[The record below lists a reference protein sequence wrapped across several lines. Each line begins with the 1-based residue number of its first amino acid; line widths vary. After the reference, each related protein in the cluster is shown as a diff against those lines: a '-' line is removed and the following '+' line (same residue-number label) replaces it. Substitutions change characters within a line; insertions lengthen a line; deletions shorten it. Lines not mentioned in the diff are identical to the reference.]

1 MTTLDRKHNGKHDGM
16 LLLTIA
22 IDARLFMSIEGVPG
36 SLDLYKYILYLN
48 FLLINV
54 LIFKNVCKP
63 YKSIEY
69 CQSQFQ
75 QQLIFCVQSVDCLR
89 NII

>member
-1 MTTLDRKHNGKHDGM
+1 M

-22 IDARLFMSIEGVPG
+22 IDARLFMSIEGVLG

-54 LIFKNVCKP
+54 LIFENVCKP

-69 CQSQFQ
+69 C
-75 QQLIFCVQSVDCLR
+75 
-89 NII
+89 